1 MQSRERMF
9 HAVSFELIAM
19 AFIVPIS
26 AIVMKQNSA
35 DMLLVSI
42 ALSVFAVLWNYVY
55 NLWFD
60 SLFGAQ
66 RLARTLFIRGV
77 HVCGFEGGMLIITI
91 PSVSWYLG
99 LTLVDTLMLEAGL
112 LAFLFTYTFIF
123 NWLYDVYQPYQRW
136 FVKRVY

>member
-19 AFIVPIS
+19 ALIVPIS

-35 DMLLVSI
+35 DMLLVSF

-60 SLFGAQ
+60 RLFGAE

-112 LAFLFTYTFIF
+112 LAFLFIYTFIF
-123 NWLYDVYQPYQRW
+123 NWLYDVYQPYQKW
-136 FVKRVY
+136 FANLAH